1 MSDSLWPNGLQRTRR
16 PCCSPSPGICSN
28 SCPLSQWCYLT
39 ISSSAVPISCLQSFP
54 ASGTFPKS
62 WLFTSGGPSIGASV
76 SASILK
82 AWCQAYFLSLLY
94 WFFLISLTYHWSIP
108 GLHPCSSS
116 FLATADSLDALNSFM
131 TLITISVLTISTF
144 ISPAQIFLS

>member
-1 MSDSLWPNGLQRTRR
+1 MSNSLQPHGLEHTRL

-39 ISSSAVPISCLQSFP
+39 ISSSAAPISYLQSFP

-62 WLFTSGGPSIGASV
+62 WLFASGGPSIGASV
-76 SASILK
+76 WASILK

-94 WFFLISLTYHWSIP
+94 RFFLIFLTYHWSIP
-108 GLHPCSSS
+108 GPHPCSS
-116 FLATADSLDALNSFM
+116 FLATADSLDALSSFM

-144 ISPAQIFLS
+144 LSPAQIFLS

>member
-1 MSDSLWPNGLQRTRR
+1 MTQWTAAHQASLLFTVSWNLLKLMSIESVMLPNHFIL
-16 PCCSPSPGICSN
+16 CCPH
-28 SCPLSQWCYLT
+28 LL
-39 ISSSAVPISCLQSFP
+39 LQSFP